1 MRKGTSLLNLSLSF
15 ALLILINF
23 NTLDA
28 GVSLIQLSTLKR
40 RSEYE

>member
-15 ALLILINF
+15 APLISISF
-23 NTLDA
+23 NTLDT

-40 RSEYE
+40 RNEYE